1 MLDRNES
8 IPSRLKRQKTKNVII
23 LIIIIVFCCCCF
35 WIGIITFNANAEL
48 HNTFNN
54 SVYQNKQKLK
64 TLIDQ
69 KFKKTPWPK
78 WGTRIDK
85 AEKLALDKL
94 FSPSGGDR
102 PGATNV
108 MLIFTDGEPTGL
120 EESDFTPFTELRRGL
135 EVKKKT
141 FPMYVF
147 LANPPLYTPVI

>member
-1 MLDRNES
+1 M
-8 IPSRLKRQKTKNVII
+8 
-23 LIIIIVFCCCCF
+23 
-35 WIGIITFNANAEL
+35 
-48 HNTFNN
+48 
-54 SVYQNKQKLK
+54 YQNKQKLK

-69 KFKKTPWPK
+69 IFNNTEWPP

-108 MLIFTDGEPTGL
+108 MLIFTDGDPTGL

-135 EVKKKT
+135 EVKKNT